1 MDIRL
6 QELIETRRQ
15 DEAFSRRF
23 LNMGYD
29 KDEPLFWDTDDEDA
43 GDEAALDNGVPISD
57 AMDTKPDADLI
68 SEIFQSLMESMGQ
81 NVKQAAKG
89 EGEEIKD
96 DLITAT
102 KRTK

>member
-1 MDIRL
+1 
-6 QELIETRRQ
+6 
-15 DEAFSRRF
+15 
-23 LNMGYD
+23 
-29 KDEPLFWDTDDEDA
+29 
-43 GDEAALDNGVPISD
+43 
-57 AMDTKPDADLI
+57 MDTKPDADLI